1 MTDGGQSQQVIALV
15 HPGPLSSVIS
25 VALVIIHSVNIIC
38 TTVSLYYL
46 MLHYFFR
53 LERNFAHDETET
65 RCICLHLP
73 QVRNLLL
80 SGCRHSC

>member
-38 TTVSLYYL
+38 TNVPLYYL

-53 LERNFAHDETET
+53 LERNFAPDETLKLAAFVY
-65 RCICLHLP
+65 IFP
-73 QVRNLLL
+73 K
-80 SGCRHSC
+80 SGTFC